1 MYRFFF
7 PVFFVLFLAGCS
19 NNNYE
24 APVVN
29 AWYQKNAASNYYV
42 VQSGDTIYSVAFAF
56 SIDYRDLAAA
66 NNLQPPYILHAGERL
81 RMTHA
86 PAVGP
91 TPLKYVPTQVIQSPQ
106 VVQPTQVTQPRAM
119 PQHKI
124 YFQPNPSPVFTR
136 QWHWP
141 TKGRLISVFSR
152 QPDGQSGISIAGRLG
167 QPIRAAASGEVVY
180 SGDGVRGYGNLIIIK
195 HDDNYLS
202 AYAFNQVNLV
212 SVGEHVQTGQVIAR
226 MGRNDAGRTLL
237 YFEIRCDGVPKNP
250 LRFLK

>member
-1 MYRFFF
+1 MLRILFFAL
-7 PVFFVLFLAGCS
+7 FFVLTSCS
-19 NNNYE
+19 SNNYE

-29 AWYQKNAASNYYV
+29 AWYQKNAASNFYV

-66 NNLQPPYILHAGERL
+66 NNLQPPYVLHAGERL

-91 TPLKYVPTQVIQSPQ
+91 TPLHYVPTRTTQLPRIAQS
-106 VVQPTQVTQPRAM
+106 TQPRPLQAV
-119 PQHKI
+119 PQHI
-124 YFQPNPSPVFTR
+124 PSFHANPHPVFTHH
-136 QWHWP
+136 WHWP

-152 QPDGQSGISIAGRLG
+152 QPSGQPGISIAGQLG
-167 QPIRAAASGEVVY
+167 QPIRAAAAGEVVY

-202 AYAFNQVNLV
+202 AYAFNQANLV
-212 SVGEHVQTGQVIAR
+212 FVGEHVRAGQVIAR
-226 MGRNDAGRTLL
+226 MGKNDAGRTLL

-250 LRFLK
+250 LRFLT